1 MKNLLFLRLNHRK
14 KNLFGGKNGTARTV
28 PDYNKDAAAFND
40 KEKGGKAVAMFSRPS
55 NIYACQM
62 ESGRMAGWK
71 YFWPCMGSLVR
82 LEGKKV

>member
-1 MKNLLFLRLNHRK
+1 MGGKKKMRDKNSFW
-14 KNLFGGKNGTARTV
+14 GKNGTAGTV

-40 KEKGGKAVAMFSRPS
+40 KEKGGKAVAMFPRPS

-71 YFWPCMGSLVR
+71 YFWPCMGSLVSGR
-82 LEGKKV
+82 EKSLIIYS